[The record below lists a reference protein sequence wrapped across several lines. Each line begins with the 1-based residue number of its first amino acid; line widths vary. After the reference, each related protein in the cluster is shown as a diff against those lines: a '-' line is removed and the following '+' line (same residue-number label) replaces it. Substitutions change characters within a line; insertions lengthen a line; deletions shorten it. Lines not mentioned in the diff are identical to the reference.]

1 MTNSL
6 LSQDWRV
13 KLANYDV
20 LYVGFSGGLDS
31 AVLLHVLA
39 NDPTLFQKLHA
50 IHIHHGL
57 SKYATDWETHCQHY
71 CETLGIPITVRRVTI
86 NSGANIE
93 EAARLARYQAFSELV
108 NLQDGLLLAHHQD
121 DQAETLLLQLL
132 RGAGIDGLSA
142 MPTRKILAKGEL
154 LRPFLQQPRKHLED
168 YAKQHQL
175 TWVEDESNQNAMFS
189 RNFLR
194 HRIMPLL
201 REKWPEATASLARSA
216 EHCQQARCNLDAFAN
231 LDCES
236 IVTQKNSLELSALQH
251 LDYPRLVNVLRV
263 WLQANDIRA
272 PSAKILNQLI
282 NDVILARKDATPV
295 VQWGDVTLRRYQQTL
310 YILKNKMVSSH
321 VTLEAVDNLSSK
333 HLRPTTCS
341 RDPKILPDEQHLRI
355 LLDRT
360 GSLEQV
366 AGRRDLN
373 SQNALEWLNFPNP
386 FQLKQDQ
393 GILSASP
400 ASEGLKILPGSEI
413 TVRFRQGGEL
423 FSWHGQTKQLKKLW
437 QQWQVPPW
445 QRDTIPLLYI
455 DNKLAAVI
463 GYAIND
469 LFFGRE
475 LNNIYRVEWHFE

>member
-1 MTNSL
+1 M
-6 LSQDWRV
+6 
-13 KLANYDV
+13 
-20 LYVGFSGGLDS
+20 
-31 AVLLHVLA
+31 
-39 NDPTLFQKLHA
+39 
-50 IHIHHGL
+50 
-57 SKYATDWETHCQHY
+57 
-71 CETLGIPITVRRVTI
+71 
-86 NSGANIE
+86 
-93 EAARLARYQAFSELV
+93 
-108 NLQDGLLLAHHQD
+108 
-121 DQAETLLLQLL
+121 
-132 RGAGIDGLSA
+132 
-142 MPTRKILAKGEL
+142 
-154 LRPFLQQPRKHLED
+154 
-168 YAKQHQL
+168 
-175 TWVEDESNQNAMFS
+175 
-189 RNFLR
+189 
-194 HRIMPLL
+194 
-201 REKWPEATASLARSA
+201 
-216 EHCQQARCNLDAFAN
+216 
-231 LDCES
+231 
-236 IVTQKNSLELSALQH
+236 
-251 LDYPRLVNVLRV
+251 
-263 WLQANDIRA
+263 
-272 PSAKILNQLI
+272 
-282 NDVILARKDATPV
+282 
-295 VQWGDVTLRRYQQTL
+295 
-310 YILKNKMVSSH
+310 
-321 VTLEAVDNLSSK
+321 
-333 HLRPTTCS
+333 
-341 RDPKILPDEQHLRI
+341 PDEQHLRI